1 MDERVVFSSPNSL
14 LVAHFRGLLESE
26 GIPCR
31 VRNEYLAG
39 AAGELPPTECWPE
52 LCVAPR
58 WEAAARSAIENVRR
72 GVVAAPPWTCP
83 ACGER
88 LEGQFSACWRCGQ
101 ER

>member
-1 MDERVVFSSPNSL
+1 MFSSPNSL
-14 LVAHFRGLLESE
+14 LVAHFRSLLESE

-31 VRNEYLAG
+31 IRNEYLAG
-39 AAGELPPTECWPE
+39 AAGELPPTECWQE
-52 LCVAPR
+52 LCVESR
-58 WEAAARSAIENVRR
+58 WEVAARAAIDTARR
-72 GVVAAPPWTCP
+72 GVAAAPPWTCP